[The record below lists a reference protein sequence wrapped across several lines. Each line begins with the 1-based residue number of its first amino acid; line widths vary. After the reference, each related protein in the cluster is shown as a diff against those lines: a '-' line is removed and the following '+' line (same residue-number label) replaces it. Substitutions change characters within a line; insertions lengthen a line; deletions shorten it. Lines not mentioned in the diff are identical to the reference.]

1 MLICKNKFHEVLLVN
16 YKCMYH
22 SSILSLSF
30 YMQRQFPSALDVGC
44 GRGHIARHMDS
55 DIIKTLVQC
64 DYAELPLVSVP
75 V

>member
-1 MLICKNKFHEVLLVN
+1 
-16 YKCMYH
+16 
-22 SSILSLSF
+22 
-30 YMQRQFPSALDVGC
+30 MQRQFPLALDVGC

-75 V
+75 VYSTVNSCSSLCHIVTEFCSS